1 MDNKKR
7 FDIYHI
13 LSLVLLSVLPVIAI
27 IKGVGLAMDGVILSV
42 SILFSYFALPIIAV
56 LMFLIILIMAKKT
69 WTKVALCMAVLI
81 VSLFSFFAFIA
92 FQEYEIINCYEN
104 EELQE
109 KYVESDNS
117 FMPELSEISKP
128 EKLQYYHYEGSGF
141 VFSWESKTLI
151 CKYSADEYLQQK
163 ASLDEK
169 YIFMLD
175 DRTNHQELVTNIDG
189 YSFRVLSS
197 GEYEMDY
204 PKEVVLIATND
215 ETKEIAYLSY
225 DDQDIDYID
234 SLDEFILD
242 DCGWEHIR

>member
-7 FDIYHI
+7 FDIYHV

-27 IKGVGLAMDGVILSV
+27 VNGVGFVIDGMVLNTIS
-42 SILFSYFALPIIAV
+42 LFTYFALPVITV
-56 LMFLIILIMAKKT
+56 FLFFIILLKAKKI
-69 WTKVALCMAVLI
+69 WVKVALCATVLV
-81 VSLFSFFAFIA
+81 VSLFSFFVLNG
-92 FQEYEIINCYEN
+92 FQTYEILNCYEN

-109 KYVESDNS
+109 QYAENSDS
-117 FMPELSEISKP
+117 FMPELSEISKT
-128 EKLQYYHYEGSGF
+128 EKLQYYHYEGNQF
-141 VFSWESKTLI
+141 VFEWESKTLI

-169 YIFMLD
+169 YVFMLD

-189 YSFRVLSS
+189 YFFRVLSS
-197 GEYEMDY
+197 GEYGMDY
-204 PKEVVLIATND
+204 PKEVILIATND